1 MTKIKPKC
9 HPYWIINGEKVI
21 NPSQVSL
28 ALTSQGFV
36 VPCCWADPIFKPSQ
50 SNCELYDPELKI
62 SNHVSV
68 KSIMLSRQWVS
79 FHNMLQNNPEN
90 SPDFCKKYCHE

>member
-1 MTKIKPKC
+1 MIRPKC

-21 NPSQVSL
+21 NPNQTSL
-28 ALTSQGFV
+28 ALTSKGFV
-36 VPCCWADPIFKPSQ
+36 LPCCWADPILKDASE
-50 SNCELYDPELKI
+50 SNCDLYDVELNI

-90 SPDFCKKYCHE
+90 SPNFCVTHCHE

>member
-1 MTKIKPKC
+1 MIRPKC

-28 ALTSQGFV
+28 ALTSKGV
-36 VPCCWADPIFKPSQ
+36 VLPCCWSDPIFSDND
-50 SNCELYDPELKI
+50 SCELHDPELNI
-62 SNHVSV
+62 SNHDSV

-90 SPDFCKKYCHE
+90 SPNFCVKHCHEQF